1 MWRHLGKASKI
12 ENISAD
18 VNNIINYIV
27 RVNLRLI
34 KVSYK

>member
-1 MWRHLGKASKI
+1 MWRHLGKTSKI